1 MARDNLTRNIE
12 IIGEWFLPNSDEKIP
27 GVFKYEDDQSSLEL
41 LRFFNFRESP
51 TSLITI
57 KTIHGETKRGKVT
70 LTDVR
75 FRYPFTAFGSVYLA
89 IFGDHLDDSHA
100 IQNIGFN
107 FDLLNEWAVSKYP
120 YSAISITGDIRNMQN
135 THEIFHCVVNGI
147 TCELHISLGT
157 GVSHLEGTK
166 TYPLSSFT
174 MKSENNKS
182 IRDFIDQIIGI
193 QQFLMLVMGRNLNL
207 TSMTIGNDSISHNVY
222 LPVLKNE
229 NKGSD
234 MDHFFNISYI
244 RENYTELVTGWF
256 DFYLKNKYLL
266 NLFFDTM
273 ENNEIEDTDF
283 YVYASMLEGYYKSR
297 YEGETDYQ
305 KRIAI
310 VLKPFESEFSNI
322 NEFVKEVSQMRHD
335 IFHFNRRE
343 ELDVNKL
350 HSLTHDLFFLIRMIL
365 LNGIGLNISMTTN
378 PHMKKLIFLK
388 RNETTLSN

>member
-1 MARDNLTRNIE
+1 MARDTLTKNTE

-27 GVFKYEDDQSSLEL
+27 GIFRYEDGQSSLEL
-41 LRFFNFRESP
+41 LRFFNFHESSQFP
-51 TSLITI
+51 ITI
-57 KTIHGETKRGKVT
+57 KTIHGETKIGKAT

-75 FRYPFTAFGSVYLA
+75 FRYSFSSIGSVYLA
-89 IFGDHLDDSHA
+89 IFGNHLDDSHV

-107 FDLLNEWAVSKYP
+107 FDLLNEWAISKYP
-120 YSAISITGDIRNMQN
+120 YTAISINEEGIKNMKN
-135 THEIFHCVVNGI
+135 THEVFSCMVNGI

-157 GVSHLEGTK
+157 GVSYLEGTK
-166 TYPLSSFT
+166 TYHLSSFL
-174 MKSENNKS
+174 MKSEKNKS

-207 TSMTIGNDSISHNVY
+207 TSMTIGNDSRSHNVY

-234 MDHFFNISYI
+234 LDHFFNISYI
-244 RENYTELVTGWF
+244 RENYTEVLTDWF

-266 NLFFDTM
+266 SLFFDTM
-273 ENNEIEDTDF
+273 EKPEIEDSDF

-297 YEGETDYQ
+297 YEGEKDYQ
-305 KRIAI
+305 KRISI

-322 NEFVKEVSQMRHD
+322 NEFVKEVSKMRHD

-343 ELDVNKL
+343 ELDINKL

-365 LNGIGLNISMTTN
+365 LNGIWLNITMTTN

-388 RNETTLSN
+388 RNEIG